1 MPAMSA
7 LAEGVG
13 RGLVVWNSLGLPRG
27 LKRVVM
33 VSGEHRTERVILKS
47 VERVALP
54 YRVRIRV
61 FLILP

>member
-7 LAEGVG
+7 LAESVG
-13 RGLVVWNSLGLPRG
+13 LGLVVLRRLRLPRG

-33 VSGEHRTERVILKS
+33 VSGEHRAEGVILKS

-54 YRVRIRV
+54 
-61 FLILP
+61 